1 MLTLKYNPK
10 GFKKKNINFY
20 FIGSWELNS
29 SGIVN
34 VNRKNKILVS
44 GKKIKLHLRRV
55 VES

>member
-10 GFKKKNINFY
+10 GFKKNINFY

-44 GKKIKLHLRRV
+44 GKKIKLIHLRRV